1 MNTENGNVNGAVAIQ
16 PQIEMFGGLFKA
28 DGELA
33 GVLGRKKSKSG
44 SMRVRRGSHGSM
56 QLLGRPV

>member
-33 GVLGRKKSKSG
+33 GPARISWLHAVVGQAGLS
-44 SMRVRRGSHGSM
+44 
-56 QLLGRPV
+56 Q

>member
-16 PQIEMFGGLFKA
+16 PQIEMFGGPFKA

-33 GVLGRKKSKSG
+33 GVLGRNRINGFASENK
-44 SMRVRRGSHGSM
+44 
-56 QLLGRPV
+56 

>member
-33 GVLGRKKSKSG
+33 GVLGRKKSNGFASENK
-44 SMRVRRGSHGSM
+44 
-56 QLLGRPV
+56 